1 MPRNPMVSVRI
12 PAYNHEKYIHACISS
27 ILHQTF
33 QDFEIVIVDDGS
45 TDGTVDVIRQFTDPR
60 IKLEVLARNGG
71 MNVAVEHCMRRCT
84 GQYIANMCSDDIWVP
99 DKLEKQV
106 AYLQQH
112 PDVDAVFTRVLFVG
126 ENGEELSA
134 ANYPNARIFD
144 CQNREPQ
151 QWLRHFFYHCNC
163 LCNPSVLI
171 RRQVYEEY
179 HYQDKRFLSLSDFD
193 LWVKLS
199 FSHRLWILDEKLTCF
214 RIREHQKNVSA
225 ATPANLNRLAFEYK
239 QILDHY
245 LQIQSPAMLTQMF
258 PEALAYGKPTV
269 ETIPYFL
276 GRLAVDTGTP
286 YHTLWGL
293 EKIYTLLENESACA
307 YLAEECNFR
316 YVDFIGLTAKT
327 NVFYHGGRATFWEKV
342 KRRLRRVRRFAVRWK
357 RPANQ

>member
-1 MPRNPMVSVRI
+1 MLQNPMVSVRI

-27 ILHQTF
+27 ILNQTF

-45 TDGTVDVIRQFTDPR
+45 KDGTVDVIRQFDDPR
-60 IKLEVLARNGG
+60 IKLEVLEKNGG
-71 MNVAVEHCMRRCT
+71 MNVAVEHCMRRCA
-84 GQYIANMCSDDIWVP
+84 GQYIANMCSDDVWMP
-99 DKLEKQV
+99 TKLEKQV

-112 PDVDAVFTRVLFVG
+112 PEVDAVFTRVLLIG
-126 ENGEELSA
+126 ENGEERNA
-134 ANYPNARIFD
+134 ANEPNAHIFD

-151 QWLRHFFYHCNC
+151 QWLRHFFYHGNC

-171 RRQVYEEY
+171 RRQVYEKF

-193 LWVKLS
+193 LWVRFS

-214 RIREHQKNVSA
+214 RIRNHYQNVSA

-245 LQIQSPAMLTQMF
+245 LQMQSPEVLTQIF
-258 PEALAYGKPTV
+258 PEALAYGKPTA

-293 EKIYTLLENESACA
+293 EKIYALLGNESASA
-307 YLAEECNFR
+307 YLAEACGFR
-316 YVDFIGLTAKT
+316 YVDFIQMTAKA
-327 NVFYHGGRATFWEKV
+327 NVFYHGNRAPLWEKG
-342 KRRLRRVRRFAVRWK
+342 KARLRRVRRIAMRLK
-357 RPANQ
+357 RSAQ